1 MAYTTTIRMGAAH
14 FDISFGGQRVDL
26 AALLYGQ
33 PHGEQ
38 HRILR
43 EASAA
48 VCKLHGIEAEV
59 VAMPKRRTATR
70 KPVKRRVE
78 MTLYQGGG
86 RTVTTGATL

>member
-26 AALLYGQ
+26 AALLCGQ

-48 VCKLHGIEAEV
+48 VCKVHGIEAEV
-59 VAMPKRRTATR
+59 VAMTKKRSPR
-70 KPVKRRVE
+70 KPP
-78 MTLYQGGG
+78 QP
-86 RTVTTGATL
+86 RTYPCRARIITSEATL

>member
-1 MAYTTTIRMGAAH
+1 MSHRYSTTIRMGAAH

-33 PHGEQ
+33 QPHGEQ

-48 VCKLHGIEAEV
+48 VCKLHGIEAKV
-59 VAMPKRRTATR
+59 VAMTKKRVTPR
-70 KPVKRRVE
+70 KPSQPR
-78 MTLYQGGG
+78 TYPG
-86 RTVTTGATL
+86 RARIVTSEATL